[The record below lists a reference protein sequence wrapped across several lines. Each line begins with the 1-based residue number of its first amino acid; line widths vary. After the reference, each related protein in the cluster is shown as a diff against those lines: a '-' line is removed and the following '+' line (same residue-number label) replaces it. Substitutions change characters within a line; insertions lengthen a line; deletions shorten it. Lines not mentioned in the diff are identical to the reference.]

1 MFTGIVENL
10 GEVVSAEQQQNNI
23 IFWIQSSLTPELKI
37 DQSVSH
43 DGVCLTVEAIDL
55 EKNQYRVTAIDQ
67 TLNKTNL
74 GNWMIGKKVNLERS
88 VTLEHRLDGHMV
100 QGHVDGTLSCV
111 SIEERA
117 GSRLYEF
124 VIPQHERPLVVP
136 QGSITL
142 EGISLT
148 IASLEDDR
156 LKVAIIPYTY
166 QHTTVQFW
174 KIGQLINV
182 EYDLFGKYFMRYMKL
197 YQTT

>member
-10 GEVVSAEQQQNNI
+10 GEVVSAEQEQNNI
-23 IFWIQSSLTPELKI
+23 VYWIQSTLTPEFKI

-55 EKNQYRVTAIDQ
+55 QKNQYRVTAIDQ

-74 GNWMIGKKVNLERS
+74 LEWKVGKKVNLERS

-100 QGHVDGTLSCV
+100 QGHVDGTLRCV
-111 SIEERA
+111 SIEEKE
-117 GSRLYEF
+117 GSRLYGF
-124 VIPQHERPLVVP
+124 TIPQKDLPLVVA

-148 IASLEDDR
+148 IASLEEDR

-174 KIGQLINV
+174 KVGQLINV